1 MTARLSARARQQVRH
16 RAGGQCEYCLVHE
29 DDSYVTY
36 QIDHI
41 LSRKHGGPNALSNL
55 AFTCVLCNR
64 YKGSDIAAL
73 DLATG
78 EIVPL
83 FHPRQQHWQEH
94 FTLQGAVIVPLSSTG
109 RATVS
114 LLRLNAPE
122 RVIER
127 MELLAAARYGLL

>member
-1 MTARLSARARQQVRH
+1 MTARLSARARQQVRR
-16 RAGGQCEYCLVHE
+16 RAGGRCEYCLVHE

-36 QIDHI
+36 QIDHT

-73 DLATG
+73 DLVTG

-83 FHPRQQHWQEH
+83 FHPRQQRWQEH
-94 FTLQGAVIVPLSSTG
+94 FTL
-109 RATVS
+109 
-114 LLRLNAPE
+114 
-122 RVIER
+122 
-127 MELLAAARYGLL
+127 